1 MGVLA
6 SADNPV
12 SHGASGFCR
21 WEKQLYYAKK
31 HSRRVHLWLCF
42 VFSCLLLRGLD
53 MERQHISRSY
63 MGYLICH
70 HSGSLPCRYVG
81 IPTAVVSGL
90 TLNMAF
96 SIYLPY
102 RFSAIYFSAMWT
114 ATAPSTTLS
123 SPVTV
128 SRRRTP
134 VSLSPESSA
143 ETTLFQRN
151 STFSACDSGS

>member
-1 MGVLA
+1 MTFTTSIFCSYALLNRN
-6 SADNPV
+6 SSLRESKIRITEICSSNP
-12 SHGASGFCR
+12 FR
-21 WEKQLYYAKK
+21 KYYAKK

-42 VFSCLLLRGLD
+42 VFSCSLLRGLD

-81 IPTAVVSGL
+81 IPTAVVSDL

-102 RFSAIYFSAMWT
+102 RFSAIYFSAM
-114 ATAPSTTLS
+114 
-123 SPVTV
+123 
-128 SRRRTP
+128 
-134 VSLSPESSA
+134 
-143 ETTLFQRN
+143 
-151 STFSACDSGS
+151 

>member
-21 WEKQLYYAKK
+21 WKKQLYYAKK

-42 VFSCLLLRGLD
+42 VFSCSLLRGLD

-102 RFSAIYFSAMWT
+102 RFSAIYFSAM
-114 ATAPSTTLS
+114 
-123 SPVTV
+123 
-128 SRRRTP
+128 
-134 VSLSPESSA
+134 
-143 ETTLFQRN
+143 
-151 STFSACDSGS
+151 

>member
-6 SADNPV
+6 GADNPV

-21 WEKQLYYAKK
+21 WKKQLYYAKK

-42 VFSCLLLRGLD
+42 VFSCSLLCGLD

-70 HSGSLPCRYVG
+70 HFGSLPCRYVG

-96 SIYLPY
+96 SINLPY

-114 ATAPSTTLS
+114 ATAPSATAVTT
-123 SPVTV
+123 
-128 SRRRTP
+128 
-134 VSLSPESSA
+134 
-143 ETTLFQRN
+143 
-151 STFSACDSGS
+151 

>member
-1 MGVLA
+1 MRRHHSKTACHAVIL
-6 SADNPV
+6 
-12 SHGASGFCR
+12 R
-21 WEKQLYYAKK
+21 IK

-42 VFSCLLLRGLD
+42 VFSCSLLRGLD

-70 HSGSLPCRYVG
+70 HFGSLPCGYVG

-96 SIYLPY
+96 SIYIPY

-114 ATAPSTTLS
+114 ATAPSATAVTT
-123 SPVTV
+123 
-128 SRRRTP
+128 
-134 VSLSPESSA
+134 
-143 ETTLFQRN
+143 
-151 STFSACDSGS
+151 

>member
-81 IPTAVVSGL
+81 IPTVVVSGL

-96 SIYLPY
+96 FKLPPLSVF
-102 RFSAIYFSAMWT
+102 RDIFLRHVDCHRAIRHGGDHLTEGLCPHIAHGVN
-114 ATAPSTTLS
+114 AGNAGLRGLS
-123 SPVTV
+123 GHDIAALV
-128 SRRRTP
+128 
-134 VSLSPESSA
+134 
-143 ETTLFQRN
+143 QR
-151 STFSACDSGS
+151 